1 MFFLISDTQAH
12 EEVSRNVITVSPVR
26 TCSFHRAHHL
36 PVHAPHILGSRPCR
50 TPDLT
55 RPEHSTA
62 PQGGRPITLSVIRAP
77 PCFRFGACP
86 LLPPSI
92 SIPPSPTNSSTNPT
106 RAGGARS
113 RAPVELGRQVS
124 SRVARRTGRAVR
136 PSLDRMGVRGPREA
150 HCCWAASSPASMR
163 PPTVALGFGVFP
175 RDDAS
180 SSSSYEYGVVVYR
193 RSPTTCT
200 GSSTVGWPMESGG
213 VRGEG
218 SESELKICIEVL
230 SAVAITYFRRCS
242 SRGHLVIPAP
252 PITTTLVLRTVLDLP
267 VTLTPGYDW
276 SILEHSLILIW
287 YIPIYYILKV
297 H

>member
-1 MFFLISDTQAH
+1 ML
-12 EEVSRNVITVSPVR
+12 VSP
-26 TCSFHRAHHL
+26 SPPPARA
-36 PVHAPHILGSRPCR
+36 R
-50 TPDLT
+50 TPHSRFQAMSDAGFDPT
-55 RPEHSTA
+55 RAQHSAT
-62 PQGGRPITLSVIRAP
+62 GRKTDNAVGHTCASLLSVRRMP
-77 PCFRFGACP
+77 PPAACR
-86 LLPPSI
+86 LPPST

-106 RAGGARS
+106 RAGGGRS
-113 RAPVELGRQVS
+113 RAPVELGCQVS

-193 RSPTTCT
+193 RSPST

-267 VTLTPGYDW
+267 VTLLPATTGVYW
-276 SILEHSLILIW
+276 ST
-287 YIPIYYILKV
+287 V
-297 H
+297 